1 LEHFAGSQVELDEQ
15 SARCQAVVNVRVK
28 SSRRFRSK
36 QMSPD
41 PGLSEKTV
49 EMRRA
54 LALEKIGTHK
64 VAGAN
69 CMALRPK
76 SRPRLRKHAPGP
88 YGLKVVW
95 RAIPQPPNGN
105 T

>member
-1 LEHFAGSQVELDEQ
+1 
-15 SARCQAVVNVRVK
+15 
-28 SSRRFRSK
+28 
-36 QMSPD
+36 MSPD

-54 LALEKIGTHK
+54 LALDKIGTHR

-69 CMALRPK
+69 CMAVEAGLQNSAVK
-76 SRPRLRKHAPGP
+76 PGPPP

-95 RAIPQPPNGN
+95 CAIPQPPNGN